1 MKVFEYLDRIS
12 RMHRM
17 LTRQHTGTPSEFASH
32 LGVSRTT
39 LYEMID
45 ELKSRGAPI
54 SYSKSSCTFFY
65 TEPFEINVSCSLRP
79 LNHYEETQMTG
90 GNFFGRVLFFRT
102 ALAEI
107 SI

>member
-1 MKVFEYLDRIS
+1 MKIFEYLDRIN

-17 LTRQHTGTPSEFASH
+17 LIRQHTGTPSEFASH
-32 LGVSRTT
+32 LGVSRST

-65 TEPFEINVSCSLRP
+65 AEPFEINVTCS
-79 LNHYEETQMTG
+79 M
-90 GNFFGRVLFFRT
+90 RVLDYCEKKTIDRGYFFWQSSFFPDGT
-102 ALAEI
+102 K
-107 SI
+107 